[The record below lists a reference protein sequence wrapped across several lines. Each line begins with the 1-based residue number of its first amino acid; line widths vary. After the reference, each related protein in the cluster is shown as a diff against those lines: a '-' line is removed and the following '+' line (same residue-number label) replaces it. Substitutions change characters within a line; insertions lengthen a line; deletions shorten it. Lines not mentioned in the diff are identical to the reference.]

1 MELPITG
8 ILSTLAPMIPPR
20 LPLFVLCAF
29 AALGSPASAVIS
41 VIASYRMG
49 EADPG
54 AAAGNPAN
62 TPAVDSAGGAPMG
75 VLGSA
80 SLYSANTGVAGSS
93 LSVDFSAPSGYGQPS
108 PVITLTDNW
117 GMEAWVQSDNA
128 GSTSAIVYNGNS
140 ANSGMGLYQVGG
152 NYIGLVGGLAF
163 VGAAPITGTWTHLA
177 MVLSGGV
184 TTFYVNGV
192 ANQNGPTPNAPAGYF
207 GIGVRQFD
215 LGEQFDGRIDEVRL
229 FRFNPGEFSPSDL
242 QTGGVVPEPGL
253 AALLAATGLAMVTIR
268 RRC

>member
-1 MELPITG
+1 MELPIVG
-8 ILSTLAPMIPPR
+8 VLSIFAPMNPPR
-20 LPLFVLCAF
+20 LPLLVLCAF
-29 AALGSPASAVIS
+29 AALGSSASAVVS
-41 VIASYRMG
+41 VIANYRLG

-80 SLYSANTGVAGSS
+80 SLYSGSTGVGGSA
-93 LSVDFSAPSGYGQPS
+93 LSVDFSAPSGYGQSS
-108 PVITLTDNW
+108 PVVTLTDNW

-128 GSTSAIVYNGNS
+128 ASISAIVYNGNS
-140 ANSGMGLYQVGG
+140 ANSGMGIYQFGG

-163 VGAAPITGTWTHLA
+163 VGAAPITSTWTHLA
-177 MVLSGGV
+177 MVLSGGT

-192 ANQNGPTPNAPAGYF
+192 PVQNGPTPNAPAGYF
-207 GIGVRQFD
+207 GIGVRQTD

-229 FRFNPGEFSPSDL
+229 FRFNPGEFSPADL
-242 QTGGVVPEPGL
+242 QTGGVIPEPGL
-253 AALLAATGLAMVTIR
+253 AALLASGLALAASR
-268 RRC
+268 RKR